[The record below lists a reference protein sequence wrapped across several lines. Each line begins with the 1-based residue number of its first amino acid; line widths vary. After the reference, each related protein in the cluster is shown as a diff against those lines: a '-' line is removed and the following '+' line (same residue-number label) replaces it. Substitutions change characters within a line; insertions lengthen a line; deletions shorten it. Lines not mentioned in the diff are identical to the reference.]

1 MLFYFYLVV
10 VYVLAIALG
19 RLKASVPD
27 AAVKAAVI
35 ILIITISYWG
45 AEEVYMK
52 TFLVFLFL
60 SFIAA
65 LVTVLLTYGV
75 GFVWRRKFQF
85 SKSKNIGIREFV
97 YLISLILGYFLG
109 FFIKVS
115 VPFDLILEIE
125 LILLIFLVGIKVG
138 NVLDLNSFIK
148 AWKGAMLSVLTAISG
163 GFLSSF
169 FMYMLFLKPLN
180 LSFSIVFG
188 FGWYT
193 LDGPLVAKYFGPG
206 AGIIA
211 FLVNFFREQLTFI
224 LVPFLSRLGKNP
236 EGLIAVGGATTMDT
250 TLGLFSEGLG
260 PDYALIS
267 TINGIIL
274 SVMVPLIVPFFATI

>member
-75 GFVWRRKFQF
+75 GFVWRRRFQF
-85 SKSKNIGIREFV
+85 SKSKNIDIREFV
-97 YLISLILGYFLG
+97 
-109 FFIKVS
+109 
-115 VPFDLILEIE
+115 
-125 LILLIFLVGIKVG
+125 
-138 NVLDLNSFIK
+138 
-148 AWKGAMLSVLTAISG
+148 T
-163 GFLSSF
+163 
-169 FMYMLFLKPLN
+169 LFL
-180 LSFSIVFG
+180 
-188 FGWYT
+188 
-193 LDGPLVAKYFGPG
+193 
-206 AGIIA
+206 
-211 FLVNFFREQLTFI
+211 
-224 LVPFLSRLGKNP
+224 
-236 EGLIAVGGATTMDT
+236 
-250 TLGLFSEGLG
+250 
-260 PDYALIS
+260 
-267 TINGIIL
+267 
-274 SVMVPLIVPFFATI
+274 